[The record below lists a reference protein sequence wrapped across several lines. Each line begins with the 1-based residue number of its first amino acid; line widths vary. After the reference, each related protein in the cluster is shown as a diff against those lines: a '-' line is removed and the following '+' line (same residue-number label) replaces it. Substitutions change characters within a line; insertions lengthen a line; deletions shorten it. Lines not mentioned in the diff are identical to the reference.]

1 MILFKHLWWY
11 ILDNLNKMWSLYS
24 SCGDWK
30 TWVCKLEHYKSKEKD
45 IPLYHQTYI
54 KYFRHHGTQQYN
66 FLHTMTA
73 YITYKTHHHH
83 SHRCIYINFFRL
95 LYVLIIEPKFHSFA
109 CQIPFHPHRTQQTN
123 TCQDEKFHAI
133 PNSLAF
139 ISKNFIGNTYV
150 CTMFIYH
157 L

>member
-1 MILFKHLWWY
+1 M
-11 ILDNLNKMWSLYS
+11 NKTFITFIFRSWHD
-24 SCGDWK
+24 CE
-30 TWVCKLEHYKSKEKD
+30 TWLCKLEHIKARK
-45 IPLYHQTYI
+45 IPIYHQTTYI

-109 CQIPFHPHRTQQTN
+109 SQIPFHHRRTQQTN
-123 TCQDEKFHAI
+123 ACHDEKFNAI

-150 CTMFIYH
+150 LYNVHIPPPLEFYNMP
-157 L
+157 

>member
-1 MILFKHLWWY
+1 M
-11 ILDNLNKMWSLYS
+11 
-24 SCGDWK
+24 
-30 TWVCKLEHYKSKEKD
+30 CKLEQYQKHEKD

-54 KYFRHHGTQQYN
+54 KYFRHHGIQQYN

-83 SHRCIYINFFRL
+83 HCIYINFFRL
-95 LYVLIIEPKFHSFA
+95 LYVLIIEPKFHSLA
-109 CQIPFHPHRTQQTN
+109 CQIPFHHRRTQQTN
-123 TCQDEKFHAI
+123 ACHDEKFHAI

-150 CTMFIYH
+150 YTTFIYH
-157 L
+157 H